1 MQKLALRNLVLH
13 HSCYDL
19 GTKIMVQGILFVYFD
34 MPVCHVHISCPQ
46 IPAKDVVTCSE
57 NYLLFVLAAEVDAGL
72 R

>member
-1 MQKLALRNLVLH
+1 
-13 HSCYDL
+13 
-19 GTKIMVQGILFVYFD
+19 MVQGILFVYFD

-57 NYLLFVLAAEVDAGL
+57 NYSLFVLAAEVDAGL